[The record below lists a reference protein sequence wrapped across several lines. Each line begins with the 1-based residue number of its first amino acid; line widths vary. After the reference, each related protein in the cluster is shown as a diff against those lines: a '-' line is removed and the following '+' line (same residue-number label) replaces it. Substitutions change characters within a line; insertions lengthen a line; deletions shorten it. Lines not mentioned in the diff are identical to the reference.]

1 MLKTCQWFLP
11 AGIIYPP
18 FNFHPS
24 GPVNGKSY
32 DTFFSQNFTVN
43 KISITQGIAF
53 FLPFFYTCKV
63 DTYFQKTKMML
74 YEKM

>member
-11 AGIIYPP
+11 AGIMYPP
-18 FNFHPS
+18 INFL
-24 GPVNGKSY
+24 PVKAVDGKSY
-32 DTFFSQNFTVN
+32 KTSIQI
-43 KISITQGIAF
+43 ISVTQFLKTQGFTF
-53 FLPFFYTCKV
+53 FLPFFNTCKV